1 MRKLL
6 FLLLLPCAACSNGP
20 QADAP
25 TIGEARSLAAEWA
38 LINQQAA
45 EQKLTRTYVATM
57 HSSIRQ
63 QLQKSAK
70 ALTQPKSN
78 YGSEIRALLKEPDDA
93 PPQQLRGHAE
103 TLKQIEDALE
113 SA

>member
-1 MRKLL
+1 VRKLL
-6 FLLLLPCAACSNGP
+6 FLLLLPCAACSKGP

-25 TIGEARSLAAEWA
+25 TIGKARSLAAEWA

-45 EQKLTRTYVATM
+45 EQKLTHAYVETM
-57 HSSIRQ
+57 HTSIRQ
-63 QLQKSAK
+63 QLQKSAR

-78 YGSEIRALLKEPDDA
+78 YGSEIQALLKEPDDA
-93 PPQQLRGHAE
+93 PPQQLRSHADV
-103 TLKQIEDALE
+103 LKHIEDALE